1 MKKFFKVSTLLLLLP
16 ALMFMSC
23 KKDNADASYPT
34 PAPTNAAVQA
44 GDGSVTL
51 SWTAPESENLKEYSI
66 TWTPGDGQATVQ
78 AGTTLYTATGLTN
91 GTAYTFSIAAVYNN
105 GQKSEVVTKQGT
117 PAASVKPE
125 PTDLVVTPWD
135 KEITLSWQAPENGEG
150 LKEYAVSWTPGNG
163 SATVKADTTGYEATG
178 LTNGTEYT
186 FSVAAVYDNGKQ
198 SEAVTGTATPVEAWP
213 EAGMQN
219 ATYLNNGIVQLGIDL
234 THGGSIFHFSEVNTK
249 RNLLNHADEGR
260 FVQQS
265 YYGEADGS
273 KWDGKDWVW
282 NPIQGGGWRGQKPE
296 ILSQNITSSSL
307 EIVSVPVHWASGKLL
322 TECQMEEKITLDGD
336 VAHIHYTFR
345 NTGAGATDHP
355 ATEQEVPAVFV
366 DYALKNLVYYK
377 GDSPWTNAALTTVVP
392 GWPNEKHTRDEH
404 WAAFTRPDRRYRPTT
419 VSTAVRPVRP
429 AAVAPISRRCGLSP
443 SPKDSSSNTTST

>member
-66 TWTPGDGQATVQ
+66 TWTPEDGQATVQ

-163 SATVKADTTGYEATG
+163 SATVAAGTTT
-178 LTNGTEYT
+178 
-186 FSVAAVYDNGKQ
+186 
-198 SEAVTGTATPVEAWP
+198 
-213 EAGMQN
+213 
-219 ATYLNNGIVQLGIDL
+219 
-234 THGGSIFHFSEVNTK
+234 
-249 RNLLNHADEGR
+249 
-260 FVQQS
+260 
-265 YYGEADGS
+265 
-273 KWDGKDWVW
+273 
-282 NPIQGGGWRGQKPE
+282 
-296 ILSQNITSSSL
+296 
-307 EIVSVPVHWASGKLL
+307 
-322 TECQMEEKITLDGD
+322 
-336 VAHIHYTFR
+336 
-345 NTGAGATDHP
+345 
-355 ATEQEVPAVFV
+355 
-366 DYALKNLVYYK
+366 
-377 GDSPWTNAALTTVVP
+377 
-392 GWPNEKHTRDEH
+392 
-404 WAAFTRPDRRYRPTT
+404 
-419 VSTAVRPVRP
+419 
-429 AAVAPISRRCGLSP
+429 
-443 SPKDSSSNTTST
+443 